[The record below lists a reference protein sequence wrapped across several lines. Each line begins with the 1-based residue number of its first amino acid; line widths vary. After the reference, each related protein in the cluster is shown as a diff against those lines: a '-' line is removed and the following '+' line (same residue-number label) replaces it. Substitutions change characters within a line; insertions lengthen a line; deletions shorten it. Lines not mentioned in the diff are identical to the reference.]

1 MTIVIKN
8 GRVIDPANGLDE
20 PKDLLIDK
28 GRIKALE
35 SPGSISF
42 DAGEKPS
49 VIDAKGCVVCPGL
62 IDMHVH
68 FREPGFEYK
77 ETITSG
83 CQSAAAGGFTSV
95 AVMPNTNPVN
105 DTRAVTEHIL
115 SLARTEGI
123 INVYPI
129 AAITQK
135 LEGERL
141 SEMADLKNAG
151 AIAFSDDG
159 RPVMNN
165 ELMRRAFE
173 YSKMFKL
180 PLIQHSEMLDLTEG
194 GCMNEGMVSTELG
207 LKGMPTEAEDIMVYR
222 DIALLEKTGG
232 RLHVAHISSKNSVD
246 LVRQAKSRG
255 LSVTCEV
262 APHHF
267 TLTDEAVRGYDTNT
281 KMSPPLR
288 AIDDVEAIKEGLQD
302 GTIDIIATDHAPHDI
317 ADKQVEYQNACFGIV
332 GLETALPLSLK
343 LVDEKIL
350 SMGDVIKKLTSTPAD
365 IFNLEA
371 GSLSLDNEADLL
383 IFNPNLEYS
392 IDISKFHSKSKNSPF
407 DGWKVKGKVIHTLVK
422 GKTAYSANEN

>member
-1 MTIVIKN
+1 MTLVIKN
-8 GRVIDPANGLDE
+8 GRVIDPVNSLDE
-20 PKDLLIDK
+20 PKDILVHK
-28 GRIKALE
+28 GIIKAIE

-115 SLARTEGI
+115 ALARTEGI

-173 YSKMFKL
+173 YSKMFEL

-207 LKGMPTEAEDIMVYR
+207 LKGMPAEAEDIMVYR

-246 LVRQAKSRG
+246 LVRQAKSKG
-255 LSVTCEV
+255 LPVTCEV

-288 AIDDVEAIKEGLQD
+288 AIEDVEAIKEGLRD

-317 ADKQVEYQNACFGIV
+317 TDKQVEYQNACFGIV

-365 IFNLEA
+365 IFNLKA
-371 GSLSLDNEADLL
+371 GNLSLGNAADIL
-383 IFNPNLEYS
+383 IFNPSLEYC

-407 DGWKVKGKVIHTLVK
+407 DGWKVKGKVLHTLVK
-422 GKTAYSANEN
+422 GKTAYSVNDN

>member
-20 PKDLLIDK
+20 PKDLLIQK

-35 SPGSISF
+35 SPGNISF
-42 DAGEKPS
+42 DTGEKPS
-49 VIDAKGCVVCPGL
+49 IIDAKGCVVSPGL

-115 SLARTEGI
+115 SLARAEGI

-141 SEMADLKNAG
+141 SEMADLKDAG

-207 LKGMPTEAEDIMVYR
+207 LKGMPAEAEDIMVYR

-267 TLTDEAVRGYDTNT
+267 TLTDEAVRGYNTNT

-288 AIDDVEAIKEGLQD
+288 AIDDVEAIKEGLRD

-365 IFNLEA
+365 IFNLKA
-371 GSLSLDNEADLL
+371 GSLSLGNEADIL
-383 IFNPNLEYS
+383 IFNPSLEYS

-422 GKTAYSANEN
+422 GKTAYSVNEN

>member
-1 MTIVIKN
+1 MTLVIKN
-8 GRVIDPANGLDE
+8 GRVIDPVNSLDE
-20 PKDLLIDK
+20 PKDILVHK
-28 GRIKALE
+28 GIIKAIE
-35 SPGSISF
+35 SPGNISF

-115 SLARTEGI
+115 ALARTEGI

-173 YSKMFKL
+173 YSKMFEL

-207 LKGMPTEAEDIMVYR
+207 LKGMPAEAEDIMVYR

-246 LVRQAKSRG
+246 LVRQAKSKG
-255 LSVTCEV
+255 LPVTCEV

-288 AIDDVEAIKEGLQD
+288 AIEDVEAIKEGLRD

-317 ADKQVEYQNACFGIV
+317 TDKQVEYQNACFGIV

-365 IFNLEA
+365 IFNLKA
-371 GSLSLDNEADLL
+371 GNLSLGNEADIL
-383 IFNPNLEYS
+383 IFNPSLEYC

-407 DGWKVKGKVIHTLVK
+407 DGWKVKGKVLHTLVK
-422 GKTAYSANEN
+422 GKTAYSVNDN

>member
-20 PKDLLIDK
+20 PKDLLIQK

-35 SPGSISF
+35 SPGNISF
-42 DAGEKPS
+42 DTGEKPS
-49 VIDAKGCVVCPGL
+49 IIDAKGCVVSPGL

-77 ETITSG
+77 ETITTG

-115 SLARTEGI
+115 SLARAEGI

-141 SEMADLKNAG
+141 SEMADLKDAG

-222 DIALLEKTGG
+222 DISLLEKTGG

-267 TLTDEAVRGYDTNT
+267 TLTDEAVRGYNTNT

-288 AIDDVEAIKEGLQD
+288 AIDDVEAIKEGLRD

-350 SMGDVIKKLTSTPAD
+350 SMGDVIKKLTSPPAD
-365 IFNLEA
+365 IFNLKA
-371 GSLSLDNEADLL
+371 GSLSLGNEADIL
-383 IFNPNLEYS
+383 IFNPSLEYS

-422 GKTAYSANEN
+422 GKTAYSVNEN

>member
-1 MTIVIKN
+1 MTLVIKN
-8 GRVIDPANGLDE
+8 GRVIDPVNSLDE
-20 PKDLLIDK
+20 PKDILVHK
-28 GRIKALE
+28 GIIKAIE
-35 SPGSISF
+35 SPGNISF
-42 DAGEKPS
+42 DTGEKPS

-115 SLARTEGI
+115 ALARTEGI

-173 YSKMFKL
+173 YSKMFEL

-207 LKGMPTEAEDIMVYR
+207 LKGMPAEAEDIMVYR

-246 LVRQAKSRG
+246 LVRQAKSKG
-255 LSVTCEV
+255 LPVTCEV

-288 AIDDVEAIKEGLQD
+288 AIEDVEAIKEGLRD

-317 ADKQVEYQNACFGIV
+317 TDKQVEYQNACFGIV

-343 LVDEKIL
+343 LVEEKIL
-350 SMGDVIKKLTSTPAD
+350 SLGDVIKKLTSNPAD
-365 IFNLEA
+365 IFNLKA
-371 GSLSLDNEADLL
+371 GNLSLGNEADIL
-383 IFNPNLEYS
+383 IFNPSLEYC

-407 DGWKVKGKVIHTLVK
+407 DGWKVKGKVLHTLVK
-422 GKTAYSANEN
+422 GKTAYSVNDN

>member
-83 CQSAAAGGFTSV
+83 CRSAAAGGFTSV

-115 SLARTEGI
+115 SLARTEDI

-141 SEMADLKNAG
+141 SEMADLKDAG

-207 LKGMPTEAEDIMVYR
+207 LKGMPAEAEDIMVYR

-365 IFNLEA
+365 IFNLKA
-371 GSLSLDNEADLL
+371 GSLSLGNEADIL

>member
-141 SEMADLKNAG
+141 SEMADLKDAG

-207 LKGMPTEAEDIMVYR
+207 LKGMPAEAEDIMVYR

-365 IFNLEA
+365 IFNLKA
-371 GSLSLDNEADLL
+371 GSLSLNNEADIL

>member
-83 CQSAAAGGFTSV
+83 CRSAAAGGFTSV

-141 SEMADLKNAG
+141 SEMADLKDAG

-159 RPVMNN
+159 RPVISN

-255 LSVTCEV
+255 LSVTCEA

-350 SMGDVIKKLTSTPAD
+350 SMGAVIKKLTSTPAD
-365 IFNLEA
+365 IFNLNA
-371 GSLSLDNEADLL
+371 GSLSLGNEADIL